1 MRKERAEEK
10 KKKKK
15 KLKKKESNRDKI
27 SSRKIGDLE

>member
-1 MRKERAEEK
+1 MRKERAEK